1 MAADENPQPTTGETR
16 LVCEVLRVAYED
28 LRSSDRY
35 RRWDAQRFWLNAR
48 QVAELACM
56 VAAATGVSIVSRCLA
71 ATSASLSAVT

>member
-1 MAADENPQPTTGETR
+1 MAPWGMAADENPQPTTGETR

-56 VAAATGVSIVSRCLA
+56 VNLDAAALLA
-71 ATSASLSAVT
+71 RVQPFLQ